1 MSNSKTPNFDIQE
14 YSFGQLVPTEDSP
27 HLEGI
32 QDYELKSLDEIAD
45 FKQSISADV
54 IRTEREMESKNGF
67 QIAPEV
73 REQRG
78 LKQQE
83 EEDYER
89 RIEEEVQRRL
99 SAIQEQAYEEGL
111 KQGYEKGHADAY
123 AESTAKYDEI
133 VTQFAE
139 QIDALNSQMQD
150 IYEQSKEEAYLMVKN
165 LTKWIILKEVDEKYY
180 LVRLLKKLIHEINT
194 KSNLL
199 VRVNEQSFG
208 YMPEVIKLVERELGK
223 LTNVRVEVD
232 LDQENNGIILESE
245 NTIVDGSLETQFK
258 SIDRIFENAGINE

>member
-83 EEDYER
+83 EINLCHILN
-89 RIEEEVQRRL
+89 IEFIGFVFYKNSIRN
-99 SAIQEQAYEEGL
+99 IM
-111 KQGYEKGHADAY
+111 
-123 AESTAKYDEI
+123 ES
-133 VTQFAE
+133 VP
-139 QIDALNSQMQD
+139 N
-150 IYEQSKEEAYLMVKN
+150 
-165 LTKWIILKEVDEKYY
+165 
-180 LVRLLKKLIHEINT
+180 
-194 KSNLL
+194 
-199 VRVNEQSFG
+199 
-208 YMPEVIKLVERELGK
+208 
-223 LTNVRVEVD
+223 
-232 LDQENNGIILESE
+232 
-245 NTIVDGSLETQFK
+245 
-258 SIDRIFENAGINE
+258 